1 MMMKSM
7 LVLVACLC
15 VVSVRAD
22 EIVHVAAGPDGNG
35 GAGDFAALAD
45 NPDLMPVAER
55 ARVVSP
61 VLVAGGGPLP
71 VVSPVQATL
80 LVDADGNVLGMV
92 QADLMVFGSG
102 ARTERQRRRDQVKAR
117 RAGMT
122 TVERVQ
128 DHFSENWHR
137 WAGGGAAAV
146 LVYFLQDELRS
157 RGGGSSTTI
166 NQTFANDGDAFNA
179 MGQGNSQAGRS
190 DDYSQGGGE
199 DESGPE

>member
-1 MMMKSM
+1 MRKMV
-7 LVLVACLC
+7 LVLVLACVGSVYADD
-15 VVSVRAD
+15 VVQVT
-22 EIVHVAAGPDGNG
+22 AAPDGNG
-35 GAGDFAALAD
+35 GAGEFAALAD
-45 NPDLMPVAER
+45 NPDLIPVASQT
-55 ARVVSP
+55 RVVSP

-71 VVSPVQATL
+71 VVSPIQATL

-92 QADLMVFGSG
+92 QADLMGFGSG

-157 RGGGSSTTI
+157 RRGNSSTTI
-166 NQTFANDGDAFNA
+166 NQTFANDGDVFNA
-179 MGQGNSQAGRS
+179 MGQGNSQSGRS
-190 DDYSQGGGE
+190 DNYSQGGK
-199 DESGPE
+199 DDPAL